1 MFGGDAGR
9 LRDPYPFATPARVV
23 HHCPARAAH
32 GPNFTSV
39 SNRSLRDRDP
49 RLSLNHIAVAI
60 DAAKPRPPPSLL
72 LDHAAVGP
80 CCCCHQAALQ
90 SRAAQSPCSLP
101 RAVRVEEIRRKKKR
115 PDEGG
120 GENHMLA
127 GSCGL

>member
-1 MFGGDAGR
+1 MEALVINTTTDSPWASQFLAAAATSAD
-9 LRDPYPFATPARVV
+9 ATPARVV

-49 RLSLNHIAVAI
+49 RLSLNHVVVAF

-90 SRAAQSPCSLP
+90 SRAAQSPCSHP
-101 RAVRVEEIRRKKKR
+101 RAVPSLAATLNKPEERKK
-115 PDEGG
+115 
-120 GENHMLA
+120 
-127 GSCGL
+127 